1 MGRDRVLAG
10 RLKESEN
17 MTTSLEMPS
26 IDVLPEVRDF
36 IASPLKMYIDGE
48 FVDAADGGTFATYDP
63 ATGGKIADVAEAGV
77 EDVDRAVRAANA
89 ALEGPWSKLR
99 PTDRG
104 RLLERLAILVEEHA
118 DELAQLESLD
128 SGKPV
133 SHIRAADI
141 PMVWENLRYY
151 AGWPTKIEGETI
163 PTGFVDTHVY
173 TRKEPVGVVGA
184 IVPWNFPLTQ
194 ATFKLAPALAAG
206 CTVVLKPAEQTPLT
220 AIRLAALIE
229 EAGFPAGVVNVCPG
243 LGEVTGQALVD
254 HPNVHK
260 IAFTGSVEVG
270 KLIAERAAG
279 SLKRVSLELGG
290 KSPNIIFPDAD
301 LALASES
308 AAAAIFFYTGQLCSA
323 GSRLMVH
330 RDAYHEVVSSVIEH
344 AGKLKIGPGLDAETT
359 LGPLVSQDQHDRVSK
374 YIDLGRSEGANI
386 ALGDSGEGNGGT
398 EAGYF
403 VNPTVI
409 IDAPDEMTL
418 VKEEI
423 FGPVLVAQPFDSVEE
438 LARRANTSDYGL
450 SAGVWTTNV
459 KTAHTMAK
467 LLRSGTVWVNCYNYF
482 DATAPWGGFK
492 LSGYDRDCG
501 REGLEKYLETKTIWT
516 SLE

>member
-1 MGRDRVLAG
+1 
-10 RLKESEN
+10 
-17 MTTSLEMPS
+17 MPS
-26 IDVLPEVRDF
+26 IEVLPEVRDF
-36 IASPLKMYIDGE
+36 VNSPLKLFIDGE
-48 FVDAADGGTFATYDP
+48 FVDSASGSTFPTYDA
-63 ATGGKIADVAEAGV
+63 ATGGKIADVAEAGA
-77 EDVDRAVRAANA
+77 EDVDRAVKAANA
-89 ALEGPWSKLR
+89 ALEGPWSRLR

-104 RLLERLAILVEEHA
+104 RLLERLAVLVEEHA

-133 SHIRAADI
+133 AHIRAADI

-163 PTGFVDTHVY
+163 PTGVVDAHVY

-194 ATFKLAPALAAG
+194 AAFKLAPALAAG
-206 CTVVLKPAEQTPLT
+206 CTAVLKPAEQTPLT
-220 AIRLAALIE
+220 AIRLASLIQ
-229 EAGFPAGVVNVCPG
+229 EAGFPPGVVNVCPG
-243 LGEVTGQALVD
+243 FGEVAGAALVD
-254 HPNVHK
+254 HPDVHK

-270 KLIAERAAG
+270 KLIAAKASG

-301 LALASES
+301 LTVAAEA

-330 RDAYHEVVSSVIEH
+330 RDSYDEVVSAVVEH
-344 AGKLKIGPGLDAETT
+344 AGKLKVGPGLDAETT
-359 LGPLVSQDQHDRVSK
+359 LGPLVSAEQLDRVNA
-374 YIDLGRSEGANI
+374 YIDRGRSEGATI
-386 ALGDSGEGNGGT
+386 ATGDGESGNGEGGG
-398 EAGYF
+398 GYF

-409 IDAPDEMTL
+409 VDAPDEMTL

-423 FGPVLVAQPFDSVEE
+423 FGPVLVAQPFESIEE
-438 LARRANTSDYGL
+438 LARRANDTDYGL
-450 SAGVWTTNV
+450 SAGVWTSNV

-467 LLRSGTVWVNCYNYF
+467 VLRSGTVWVNCYNYF

-501 REGLEKYLETKTIWT
+501 RAGLEKYLETKTVWT